1 MSTEAMPRMAR
12 DGGIGSAEEVAEV
25 VGEDEGGRARG
36 ERAVVVGEEG
46 ADAGERGREGP
57 RIGER

>member
-12 DGGIGSAEEVAEV
+12 DGGIGSAEDEEVEV
-25 VGEDEGGRARG
+25 VGEGGRARG

-46 ADAGERGREGP
+46 EDVGERGSEGP